1 MDGDGPGFGRPQRGA
16 TAVTTTNGGQ
26 AVRQWMTEWDSVGRL
41 VLPGPWLTAA
51 PPYLAN
57 YKVLCPQPFR

>member
-1 MDGDGPGFGRPQRGA
+1 MGMVQDLGA
-16 TAVTTTNGGQ
+16 HKEEQQQLRRRMEG
-26 AVRQWMTEWDSVGRL
+26 RQWMTEWDSVGWL

-51 PPYLAN
+51 PPPYLAN